1 MGAMGI
7 RRSTDLA
14 ERSPV
19 ANRLLLG
26 LHDIDVL
33 MMRPPSILT
42 PAIRGGA
49 RRRSLGYA
57 EW

>member
-33 MMRPPSILT
+33 MMRPPSF
-42 PAIRGGA
+42 
-49 RRRSLGYA
+49 
-57 EW
+57 